1 MNPKKQYYEN
11 VANTIIKNMEKRQM
25 KGYYCPDSESALK
38 KVLELIPEGASI
50 GWGGS
55 MTLSEIG
62 IQQAVCEGNYEV
74 YNRDLAKTPE
84 EQKEVYRQI
93 CGCDYYL
100 MSTNAIT
107 LNGELVNVDGRGN
120 RVAFL
125 CFGPENVIV
134 IAGMNKVT
142 TDVEDGLKRV
152 RNMAAP
158 PNCVR
163 LNRNTPCSVTGKCA
177 DCLSPD
183 SICAS
188 TVITRKS
195 MIPGR
200 IHVILVGEELGY

>member
-1 MNPKKQYYEN
+1 MDPKKQYYEN
-11 VANTIIKNMEKRQM
+11 AAKTIIQNLEKRSM
-25 KGYYCPDSESALK
+25 KGYYCPDSQSALE
-38 KVLELIPEGASI
+38 KVLELIPAGASV

-55 MTLSEIG
+55 MTLEETG
-62 IQQAVCEGNYEV
+62 IKQAVCEGSYQV
-74 YNRDLAKTPE
+74 FNRDIAKTAE
-84 EQKEVYRQI
+84 EQKKVYANI

-125 CFGPENVIV
+125 CFGPEQVIIV
-134 IAGMNKVT
+134 TGMNKVVV
-142 TDVEDGLKRV
+142 DVDEGIKRT
-152 RNMAAP
+152 RNIAAP
-158 PNCVR
+158 PNTVR
-163 LNRNTPCSVTGKCA
+163 LGRNTPCAVTGRCA

-183 SICAS
+183 SICAQ

-200 IHVILVGEELGY
+200 ITVILVGEELGY